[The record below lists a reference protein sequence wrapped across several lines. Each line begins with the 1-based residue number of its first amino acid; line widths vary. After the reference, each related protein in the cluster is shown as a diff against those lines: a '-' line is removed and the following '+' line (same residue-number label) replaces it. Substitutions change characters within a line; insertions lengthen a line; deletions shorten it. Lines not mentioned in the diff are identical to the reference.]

1 MEAQIKLLPKQ
12 SDAFDVFQSENIT
25 ELGYGGAAGGGK
37 TRLGCYLA
45 IFVAESYPRSR
56 GAIGRKELKTLRRTT
71 LATLFEVLNELG
83 YKQDV
88 DFNYHAQDSKIS
100 FSNGSEILLLD
111 TAYSPQDP
119 EYTSFGS
126 LELTW
131 AWIDESNETPLKAK
145 SILKTRVGRK
155 NTFDGKIIKNFWLET
170 FNPDKGHVY
179 SDYYKPWK
187 DGTLPPYRAF
197 IRATAGDNP
206 HLPPAYIE
214 NLKRADKMTRERLL
228 NGNFE
233 YDDDPTVL
241 VRVDAVEDM
250 WTNTIVK
257 DDKKFITVD
266 VARYGGDKTIITVW
280 ESFEAVEVQIYQKL
294 GVDEVADKV
303 KAMAAK
309 YLIPFSRI
317 LIDEDGVGGGVVDIL
332 RGVKG
337 FMANRTPFLNR
348 YTGLPDNYKNLKT
361 QCSYMLADYINSH
374 KIAVKN
380 IGEDI
385 KEMIRQDLA
394 WIRRKNP
401 DKDGKLEILSKDDI
415 KEQIGRSPD
424 IGDTLMMRMYF
435 ELEQP
440 TPTIQNTD
448 PIAMMLANRMRNARN
463 GGDIVH
469 NSYL

>member
-12 SDAFDVFQSENIT
+12 SEAFTAYESEKIT

-45 IFVAESYPRSR
+45 IYIAEAFPRSR
-56 GAIGRKELKTLRRTT
+56 GAIGRKELKTLRQTT
-71 LATLFEVLNELG
+71 LTTLFEVFNELG
-83 YKQDV
+83 YKGDT
-88 DFNYHAQDSKIS
+88 DFKYNAQDSKIT
-100 FSNGSEILLLD
+100 FANGSELLLLD

-119 EYTSFGS
+119 EYTRFGS

-155 NTFDGKIIKNFWLET
+155 NNFDGKIVKNFWLET

-179 SDYYKPWK
+179 ADYYKPWK
-187 DGTLPPYRAF
+187 DGKLPEYRAF

-206 HLPPAYIE
+206 HLPSAYID

-233 YDDDPTVL
+233 YDDDPTAL
-241 VRVDAVEDM
+241 VNTDAIEDL
-250 WTNTIVK
+250 WTNTVIK
-257 DDKKFITVD
+257 NDKKFIVVD

-280 ESFEAVEVQIYQKL
+280 ESFEVVEIQMYQKL
-294 GVDEVADKV
+294 GVDEVADKI
-303 KAMAAK
+303 KQTAAK
-309 YLIPFSRI
+309 HLIPFSRI
-317 LIDEDGVGGGVVDIL
+317 LVDEDGVGGGVVDVL

-348 YTGLPDNYKNLKT
+348 LTGLPDNFRNLKT
-361 QCSYMLADYINSH
+361 QCAYLLADYVNTRRMAI
-374 KIAVKN
+374 KN
-380 IGEDI
+380 VGDDI
-385 KEMIRQDLA
+385 KQLIREDLA
-394 WIRRKNP
+394 WLKRKNP
-401 DKDGKLEILSKDDI
+401 DKDGKLEIVSKEEI
-415 KEQIGRSPD
+415 KESTGRSPD
-424 IGDTLMMRMYF
+424 VGDTLMMRMYF

-440 TPTIQNTD
+440 TITTQNID
-448 PIAMMLANRMRNARN
+448 PIAMLLANRAKRAF
-463 GGDIVH
+463 GGEKIDNTYI
-469 NSYL
+469 